1 MVFSILEPV
10 FAGILVSLI
19 NRYLINGSAGTWLQ
33 SWCVPPDENIDED
46 EVLDE
51 EDHSMSSTSTTI
63 IDTQID
69 AHTHVH

>member
-10 FAGILVSLI
+10 FAGVLVSLI
-19 NRYLINGSAGTWLQ
+19 NRYLLNGSAGTWLQ
-33 SWCVPPDENIDED
+33 SWCVPDENIDED

-63 IDTQID
+63 LDTQID